1 MHQFFVTLFLGIL
14 NVKKGE
20 LNYCNAAHTISFIL
34 KKDGSLTELNQTH
47 GLPLGLYTDKK
58 YKDSKIE
65 IESGDKIILYT
76 DGVNELLN
84 KNRMQFG
91 TDQLKEKLVSL
102 KDLPP
107 EKLVKQIEKSLEIY
121 IGDTPQSDDICVFVI
136 EYNK

>member
-1 MHQFFVTLFLGIL
+1 
-14 NVKKGE
+14 
-20 LNYCNAAHTISFIL
+20 
-34 KKDGSLTELNQTH
+34 
-47 GLPLGLYTDKK
+47 
-58 YKDSKIE
+58 
-65 IESGDKIILYT
+65 
-76 DGVNELLN
+76 LLN

-107 EKLVKQIEKSLEIY
+107 EKLVKQIERSLEIY